1 MSATAP
7 GPNSDT
13 IIVVLGIAAIYMMV
27 RNTKTTKAALTSV
40 ANPQAGG
47 VRPGVTPTTPSTA
60 VNILGQAINRL
71 LYPVSMGSKPT
82 VNPGEYSYPSF
93 DFGQS
98 VVDSGLT
105 DKWGSL
111 GFDIAAPDD
120 SGVPL
125 LSGTQTSDAFNFMP
139 DISFGK

>member
-1 MSATAP
+1 MAATAP
-7 GPNSDT
+7 GPNSDVL
-13 IIVVLGIAAIYMMV
+13 IMVLGIGAIYLMT
-27 RNTKTTKAALTSV
+27 RKTTKAPITSV
-40 ANPQAGG
+40 ANPNAGG

-60 VNILGQAINRL
+60 VNLLGQAINRL

-82 VNPGEYSYPSF
+82 INPGEYFLPSA

-98 VVDSGLT
+98 VVDSGLS

-139 DISFGK
+139 DISFGQ

>member
-7 GPNSDT
+7 GPNSDVL
-13 IIVVLGIAAIYMMV
+13 IMVLGIGAIYLMT
-27 RNTKTTKAALTSV
+27 RKTTTKAPLTSV
-40 ANPQAGG
+40 ANPNAGG

-139 DISFGK
+139 DISFGQ

>member
-1 MSATAP
+1 MAATAP
-7 GPNSDT
+7 GPNSDVL
-13 IIVVLGIAAIYMMV
+13 IMVLGIGAIYLMT
-27 RNTKTTKAALTSV
+27 RKTTKAPITTV
-40 ANPQAGG
+40 TNPQAGG

-60 VNILGQAINRL
+60 VNLLGQAINRL

-139 DISFGK
+139 DISFGQ